1 MVWFSESV
9 LARIRAL
16 EKRTADLEDE
26 KGDHYRWLMQLETRV
41 KTIERGGFGSTPRKL
56 DGLSTDPDNS
66 IRRTSSGG

>member
-16 EKRTADLEDE
+16 EKRASDLEDE

-41 KTIERGGFGSTPRKL
+41 KTIERGGFGGTPKKL
-56 DGLSTDPDNS
+56 ESVGPVEFRMSA
-66 IRRTSSGG
+66 GG

>member
-16 EKRTADLEDE
+16 EVRADRMELKQDLTA
-26 KGDHYRWLMQLETRV
+26 QRV
-41 KTIERGGFGSTPRKL
+41 MTLERGGFGSTPKKL
-56 DGLSTDPDNS
+56 DGLSTDPYNS